1 MKNLDVI
8 ERLFDVIKSRKKGD
22 PQTSYVAKLYDRG
35 LNKIAQKVGEEA
47 VETVIAAAS
56 KDRNAVIDESV
67 DLLFHLM
74 ILWAQMD
81 LDLKDIVDELQR
93 REGTSGIYEKKN
105 RPA

>member
-8 ERLFDVIKSRKKGD
+8 ERLFKVIESRKSAD
-22 PQTSYVAKLYDRG
+22 PQVSYVAKLYDRG
-35 LNKIAQKVGEEA
+35 LYKIAQKVGEEA
-47 VETVIAAAS
+47 VETVIAAAAR
-56 KDRNAVIDESV
+56 DRNAVVEESV

-81 LDLKDIVDELQR
+81 LSLNDIVEELQR

>member
-8 ERLFDVIKSRKKGD
+8 ERLFKVIESRKGAD

-35 LNKIAQKVGEEA
+35 LYKIAQKVGEEA
-47 VETVIAAAS
+47 VETVIAATAR
-56 KDRNAVIDESV
+56 DRNAVVEESV

-81 LDLKDIVDELQR
+81 LSLVDICDELQR

>member
-8 ERLFDVIKSRKKGD
+8 ERLFKVIESRKKAD
-22 PQTSYVAKLYDRG
+22 PQVSYVAKLYDRG

-47 VETVIAAAS
+47 VETVIAAIS
-56 KDRNAVIDESV
+56 LDRDAVVDESV

-74 ILWAQMD
+74 ILWAQMG
-81 LDLKDIVDELQR
+81 LTLGDIVDELQR
-93 REGTSGIYEKKN
+93 REGSSGIYEKKN